1 MVTKKMQTKDTDA
14 DALSAA
20 ATDHRALR
28 GLDLV
33 SMVIR
38 GDALLY

>member
-1 MVTKKMQTKDTDA
+1 MVTKKTHTMDA
-14 DALSAA
+14 GAVSAA
-20 ATDHRALR
+20 ETDHRALG

-38 GDALLY
+38 GDALLF

>member
-1 MVTKKMQTKDTDA
+1 MVTKKTHTMDA
-14 DALSAA
+14 VSAA
-20 ATDHRALR
+20 ETDHRVLS

-38 GDALLY
+38 GDALL